1 MAFRHSINHFFSI
14 TLLVKD
20 TSHRVKVIRH
30 LSDHLGLGKRG
41 EVTALVTCALVNWYV
56 LIWPDRQHSSADGV
70 ILTRAQLLLSEASSG
85 FSGYEYL
92 MTTGM
97 THMHKHT
104 AEEDTS
110 SPRYIQFQDFPRAF
124 THSWSFLSKCHL
136 GRITYFLL
144 CIHKQMFTQQ
154 SISALWI
161 DFTAMLCLCIF

>member
-41 EVTALVTCALVNWYV
+41 EVTALVTWYV

-104 AEEDTS
+104 AEEDTL

-136 GRITYFLL
+136 GRITYFYFAYINKCSHNKAYQHCGLTLQRCCLYVFLNCLL
-144 CIHKQMFTQQ
+144 F
-154 SISALWI
+154 
-161 DFTAMLCLCIF
+161 